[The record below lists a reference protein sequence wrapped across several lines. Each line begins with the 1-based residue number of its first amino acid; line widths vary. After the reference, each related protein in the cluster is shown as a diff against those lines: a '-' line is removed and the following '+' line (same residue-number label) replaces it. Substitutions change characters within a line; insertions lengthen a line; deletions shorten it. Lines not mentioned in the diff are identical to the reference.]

1 MPGVDFSQA
10 RWQVIS
16 CLKRAL
22 RKHDAQNQKT
32 RNLWSFVRHSLVRRH
47 ISTVLPLLAC
57 VLLLFMTTRRLRV
70 QELGRGV
77 SLTLVLIIIAAIVN
91 LYVHYLAA
99 SAESKEIQQELEGVL
114 RDYEHFARTCALY
127 ASDSNSTASS
137 TSVLENESIAAI
149 SSGHPHISIV
159 TVYRNG
165 RWLRMPSLGLVE
177 GDVIALMAGDITP
190 GKVIE
195 LLPSTDSSSSRASGT
210 RSSINVSPE
219 DEPEP
224 TSHNAPGGLDDSR
237 FDATT
242 ASTPSSSTPIAAATA
257 TSAVAGNPNPL
268 FRKVLPK
275 GTEIRFRTGSDKTTR
290 NLGLHHRHHNQPPSS
305 QMPSSQPSS
314 SQLSPSLD
322 PHQSSLAATAEDLSV
337 VGDVDIS
344 GIAAS
349 DTYAPAMTNTDDAHV
364 RTPNMAGFSSSSMH
378 ADNPSQ
384 QSQPQT
390 SSQPLYE
397 RHRALPSNSPELL
410 VLSGID
416 CTRPPLPLS
425 FQRFASDS
433 TLSFHVSPLQVMC
446 VVSKWSKRPWNHFA
460 RCCSQRK
467 TTIITHLVEA
477 KVTVA
482 CVGVVSVVR
491 NRIIK
496 AILIRSTCTTTRTI
510 NRILMS

>member
-77 SLTLVLIIIAAIVN
+77 SLTLVLVIIAAIVN

-114 RDYEHFARTCALY
+114 RDYEHFARTCDFY
-127 ASDSNSTASS
+127 ASDSSSTASS
-137 TSVLENESIAAI
+137 ASVLENESIAAI

-195 LLPSTDSSSSRASGT
+195 LLPSIDSSSSRVSGT
-210 RSSINVSPE
+210 RSSVNVSPD
-219 DEPEP
+219 DEIEP
-224 TSHNAPGGLDDSR
+224 PLTTLPNTAVGLDDGR
-237 FDATT
+237 FDTTT
-242 ASTPSSSTPIAAATA
+242 ASTPSSSIPMTAASTA
-257 TSAVAGNPNPL
+257 VPGNPNPL
-268 FRKVLPK
+268 SRKVLPK
-275 GTEIRFRTGSDKTTR
+275 GTEIRFHTGSDRTTR
-290 NLGLHHRHHNQPPSS
+290 NLGLHHRHHSQPSS
-305 QMPSSQPSS
+305 SQTPLSQPSS
-314 SQLSPSLD
+314 SQLSPSLELRQ
-322 PHQSSLAATAEDLSV
+322 PSVAATVGDQSLIGDLSP
-337 VGDVDIS
+337 GTTSIDIDIS
-344 GIAAS
+344 GIAA
-349 DTYAPAMTNTDDAHV
+349 MVNTDDVHAH
-364 RTPNMAGFSSSSMH
+364 TPNIAGSSSSSSYSSSIH
-378 ADNPSQ
+378 LDNPLQ
-384 QSQPQT
+384 QSQQQS

-410 VLSGID
+410 VLSGKGSSLSPSLLLPIHLI
-416 CTRPPLPLS
+416 PLLHMPSRRFPVYSCLS
-425 FQRFASDS
+425 
-433 TLSFHVSPLQVMC
+433 
-446 VVSKWSKRPWNHFA
+446 
-460 RCCSQRK
+460 RCR
-467 TTIITHLVEA
+467 
-477 KVTVA
+477 
-482 CVGVVSVVR
+482 
-491 NRIIK
+491 
-496 AILIRSTCTTTRTI
+496 
-510 NRILMS
+510 